1 MTSLP
6 NGSWRARQTL
16 YAVLKRLVGAN
27 WGRCVVLKGNFD
39 PTSGKAKQARVA
51 FIKAYAHALKLQ
63 AETKTIIVY
72 FDETYLNTGHVSKMS
87 WHLNGHRGLS
97 TQAKGRRLIVLHA
110 LTKDGWVRG
119 KRADGSV
126 CELTDAEAQVLSVAQ
141 PTAEMIWEA
150 NKKQTQG
157 DYHESMDTAMFLGW
171 AEFRTFP
178 ALRQLY
184 PGYRYIFL
192 GDNAS
197 YHKACLDSKGN
208 KAKSFKQMKKAELAA
223 LLVEWGVT
231 SFECK
236 RVSRYGAVV
245 TKTFES
251 KEYATNA
258 PKGPSAEELIAQLQG
273 VKHQHQEYF
282 TPAFELLLRRMSL
295 QHTNGADENF
305 HFSLNTPPYE
315 GYDAQP
321 IEKAWAHSKNY
332 VALTPEAHTKM
343 ADLKRLLREGFYGVK
358 KTVTWQEGDFKG
370 RLERKRDINHPGV
383 DAGRLVAHT
392 HANINA
398 WIKADG
404 VLQGTVDDLYEVPNA
419 DAKALQQLV
428 RPSLVVDFASSP
440 DVSEDDEEEIDLPEP
455 EDLPIP
461 AVSSA
466 PAVDNDEADA
476 EADDAEA
483 DDAAFAAF
491 TGVGDDMDVDYA
503 DEQMWARCDSSG
515 CNKWRLLCRALTGRQ
530 ANGKFYCRNTPVA
543 RPGKDSAI
551 TCEDDCDDCSMSPCT
566 CE

>member
-1 MTSLP
+1 M
-6 NGSWRARQTL
+6 
-16 YAVLKRLVGAN
+16 
-27 WGRCVVLKGNFD
+27 
-39 PTSGKAKQARVA
+39 
-51 FIKAYAHALKLQ
+51 
-63 AETKTIIVY
+63 
-72 FDETYLNTGHVSKMS
+72 
-87 WHLNGHRGLS
+87 
-97 TQAKGRRLIVLHA
+97 
-110 LTKDGWVRG
+110 
-119 KRADGSV
+119 
-126 CELTDAEAQVLSVAQ
+126 
-141 PTAEMIWEA
+141 
-150 NKKQTQG
+150 
-157 DYHESMDTAMFLGW
+157 
-171 AEFRTFP
+171 
-178 ALRQLY
+178 
-184 PGYRYIFL
+184 
-192 GDNAS
+192 
-197 YHKACLDSKGN
+197 
-208 KAKSFKQMKKAELAA
+208 
-223 LLVEWGVT
+223 
-231 SFECK
+231 
-236 RVSRYGAVV
+236 
-245 TKTFES
+245 
-251 KEYATNA
+251 
-258 PKGPSAEELIAQLQG
+258 
-273 VKHQHQEYF
+273 
-282 TPAFELLLRRMSL
+282 
-295 QHTNGADENF
+295 
-305 HFSLNTPPYE
+305 
-315 GYDAQP
+315 
-321 IEKAWAHSKNY
+321 
-332 VALTPEAHTKM
+332 
-343 ADLKRLLREGFYGVK
+343 
-358 KTVTWQEGDFKG
+358 
-370 RLERKRDINHPGV
+370 
-383 DAGRLVAHT
+383 AHT